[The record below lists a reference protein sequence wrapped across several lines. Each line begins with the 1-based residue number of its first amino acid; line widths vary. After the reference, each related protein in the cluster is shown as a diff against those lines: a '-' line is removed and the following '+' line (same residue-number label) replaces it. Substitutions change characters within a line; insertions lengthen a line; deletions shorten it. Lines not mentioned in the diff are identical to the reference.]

1 MIDTHRRSF
10 VLSLLAGAAVM
21 AGCSQTPSPRYPLN
35 PVGGT
40 GTKSRVSARTVEM
53 RRVSLPAYAAGPSIV
68 AGGPTGALVPTAGEW
83 ADDPD
88 RAITAALA
96 AGVEARSTARTSTE
110 PWPLSEP
117 PDARVEVRF
126 DQLVARTDG
135 VFVLL
140 GQIAVSS
147 PNGQVRDNLR
157 RVSLNVPIT
166 GTDPQAIA
174 AAQTSALGLLAD
186 EIVAALR

>member
-1 MIDTHRRSF
+1 MTETNRRALL
-10 VLSLLAGAAVM
+10 LSLVAGAAVVS
-21 AGCSQTPSPRYPLN
+21 GCTTSPSPRYPLA

-40 GTKSRVSARTVEM
+40 GTRTRVAARTVEM
-53 RRVSLPAYAAGPSIV
+53 RRVSLPAYAAGPSILT
-68 AGGPTGALVPTAGEW
+68 GGSTGALIPTSGEW

-96 AGVEARSTARTSTE
+96 AGVEARSTARVSTE

-117 PDARVEVRF
+117 PEARVEMRF
-126 DQLVARTDG
+126 DQLVARADG
-135 VFVLL
+135 VFVLT

-147 PNGQVRDNLR
+147 PDGKVRDTLK
-157 RVSLNVPIT
+157 RVSLNVPMT
-166 GTDPQAIA
+166 GFEPQAIA
-174 AAQTSALGLLAD
+174 AAQSSALGLLAD